1 MEVVA
6 TLTSDGDDPVQQLC
20 ILSDGRAVTGRRLTV
35 TTIGV
40 PLRAE
45 LRLKSLLT
53 VMRSRTLDEWSFTEE
68 GPVDLAICDPASALT
83 RLAVKRAATDG
94 PRRVV
99 SLICGEQAPLAD
111 TLTLRDPVGVSDFL
125 TLLDSVSSS
134 IRGGSSLVSTGPA
147 GAAPDVFRFAVALR
161 AAVRNASRDV
171 FRVQSAD
178 IELHVIPATRQVLL
192 AQPLDDTVLAR
203 LMAPVLSVDVRQ
215 LHETHAAELIAA
227 GTEAHSA
234 DVLLWKLGL
243 RVPHDQ
249 LHPDLS
255 ADGLFSLRRWP
266 DFGRLP
272 HRSEHLRLAARLAR
286 QEMSLADLGA
296 QSGVEAAQIRPFI
309 NACALCDLLNA
320 KPGRTTASAAAARL
334 SHRSAPVSRYQMLFQ
349 TIRSAL
355 RLGAR

>member
-99 SLICGEQAPLAD
+99 SLICGEQAP
-111 TLTLRDPVGVSDFL
+111 
-125 TLLDSVSSS
+125 
-134 IRGGSSLVSTGPA
+134 
-147 GAAPDVFRFAVALR
+147 
-161 AAVRNASRDV
+161 
-171 FRVQSAD
+171 
-178 IELHVIPATRQVLL
+178 HVIPATRQVFL
-192 AQPLDDTVLAR
+192 AQPLDDAVLAR

-249 LHPDLS
+249 LHPDLP

-272 HRSEHLRLAARLAR
+272 HRSEPADAQFTRLDDGRAALLAWARFHNDDARPTVQRCIALAGDGTGRYRLCNASGAPAQPMVDCGADAVSTRRSCGRCPAILRGRCARSRWRSCNAKAYL
-286 QEMSLADLGA
+286 
-296 QSGVEAAQIRPFI
+296 VEAPRW
-309 NACALCDLLNA
+309 
-320 KPGRTTASAAAARL
+320 G
-334 SHRSAPVSRYQMLFQ
+334 H
-349 TIRSAL
+349 
-355 RLGAR
+355 